1 MYTTNNIFNYGETGE
16 RLSGVRESE
25 IYQQSAQRIEN
36 FVINEMGN
44 LKIAKKIQG
53 FEVHNLPINIEN
65 IFDTKY
71 NFYIVVGSDKIVT
84 LNKNFE
90 NNSNAVLYQHN
101 IGVNKNIRYVD
112 EKLFVIDNSG
122 MVKVYEFQENGN
134 IGESN
139 FMSLVRF
146 PIKDKIEITLDLYK
160 VYKVGNEFRLSL
172 LGSYKSP
179 YISIKNYYVYL
190 SNSGTKIDRMF
201 VTYKPFQT
209 AKDLLFPAEN
219 QVIGVF
225 YANSPW
231 YPSGNF
237 FIGNTMV
244 AFDKPSSMPTVPPV
258 DGSELHMSV
267 VKKLGNENYEI
278 IGGNAE
284 AGEFSFGKIVDLK
297 TSVSDIG
304 IYRDR
309 LFFVKENEFYF
320 SEISNYFNFR
330 NNIRQSDPFFFKPT
344 PINNVYPNIFKV
356 EVGNKIYVATNKGV
370 YVISAY
376 QTFSSTS
383 YSIFVA
389 SEIPCREAG
398 VLIKDDFYY
407 ISTEN
412 SLKCVQIIPNA
423 QGYESYS
430 VVDVEKYDIYT
441 ECEKIEKWKYD
452 DRLMLVATKKKKNSN
467 ETKFN
472 KLCLY
477 QALDFNLFRRFTI
490 NIDFSIE
497 KGKLLTLDKYLVKD
511 KSLFREG
518 NNNVSKALLRINTP
532 ATSTKIG
539 GRYGNDYSSQV
550 ERVFIKVL
558 NQDQEAIK
566 LINIDGT
573 SIEKFPGEDD
583 LFSVFRLDKSFPIL
597 NGYDIE
603 VITKENDKIFEI
615 LGIDTDIN
623 VNGD

>member
-1 MYTTNNIFNYGETGE
+1 MFTTNNIFNYGETGE
-16 RLSGVRESE
+16 RLGGIRDTE

-36 FVINEMGN
+36 FVINEIGN

-65 IFDTKY
+65 VFDTKY
-71 NFYIVVGSDKIVT
+71 NFYIVVGSGKIVT

-101 IGVNKNIRYVD
+101 IGVSKNIRYAD
-112 EKLFVIDNSG
+112 EKLFVVEATGD
-122 MVKVYEFQENGN
+122 VKVFEFQENGN
-134 IGESN
+134 IGSSN
-139 FMSLVRF
+139 FMNLTRF
-146 PIKDKIEITLDLYK
+146 PIKEKQDVVMDLYK
-160 VYKVGNEFRLSL
+160 VYQVGDDAVITPIGTYTNPNFIVRNRNIY
-172 LGSYKSP
+172 LGKTQIKIEKIKTTYSTYTGA
-179 YISIKNYYVYL
+179 KNYLHYPPGLIFGVLHKFYY
-190 SNSGTKIDRMF
+190 NAT
-201 VTYKPFQT
+201 
-209 AKDLLFPAEN
+209 EN
-219 QVIGVF
+219 YI
-225 YANSPW
+225 
-231 YPSGNF
+231 
-237 FIGNTMV
+237 IGNTPV
-244 AFDKPSSMPTVPPV
+244 KLNYSS
-258 DGSELHMSV
+258 DGADIIGFEKTTGEVNFEGELIY
-267 VKKLGNENYEI
+267 GEI
-278 IGGNAE
+278 IYIN
-284 AGEFSFGKIVDLK
+284 K
-297 TSVSDIG
+297 DITDVG

-309 LFFVKENEFYF
+309 LFIVKDNYFFF

-330 NNIRQSDPFFFKPT
+330 NGIRQSDPFFFKPT
-344 PINNVYPNIFKV
+344 PINNVFPKV
-356 EVGNKIYVATNKGV
+356 IKAETGNKIYVATNKGV

-376 QTFSSTS
+376 QNFSSTS

-412 SLKCVQIIPNA
+412 SLKCVQMIPNA

-441 ECEKIEKWKYD
+441 ECEKIEKLKYD
-452 DRLMLVATKKKKNSN
+452 DRLMLVATKKKKGSN
-467 ETKFN
+467 DIIFN

-477 QALDFNLFRRFTI
+477 QALEFNLFRRFTI
-490 NIDFSIE
+490 NIDFNIE
-497 KGKLLTLDKYLVKD
+497 KGKLLSLDKYLVKD
-511 KSLFREG
+511 KALYRES
-518 NNNVSKALLRINTP
+518 NNNVDRALLRMNTP
-532 ATSTKIG
+532 AITTKIG

-550 ERVFIKVL
+550 ERVFVKVL

-566 LINIDGT
+566 TVKIAGT

-615 LGIDTDIN
+615 LGIDTSIST
-623 VNGD
+623 NGD